1 MSSADERKDIR
12 PDENKVPPTA
22 SFDGSVVGPGSQI
35 GPFRIEQELGRGGAG
50 VVYLAHDTK
59 LDRAVAI
66 KSLPAE
72 LMENP
77 KARTRFSR
85 EARVLASL
93 NHPNIA
99 TIHEVYE
106 ETGGVGYLVLE
117 YVPGQ
122 TLAERI
128 AGARLKSQEA
138 LSIAQQIAEAV
149 AAAHEHD
156 VIHRD
161 LKPGNIKITPEG
173 KVKILDFGLAKALSG
188 ESIDQQTTITEP
200 GRIIGTP
207 AYMSPEQA
215 RGQLTDKRCDIWSFG
230 CVLYEM
236 LTGKVPFERETVS
249 DTLAS
254 ILEREPDWHALPQA
268 TPANIQVLLRRCLEK
283 DPHQRLQ
290 HIGDAVIEIRET
302 LSPPSTAPP
311 AVTLTGLESAPRLKL
326 WTVAV
331 IVAVALICILGA
343 IMALWNP
350 WSTSSVPKLQLN
362 RQVINL
368 KQGESIG
375 SKAYYEPMAAYGSAV
390 ALSPDGKQLAYV
402 VRRGDTSHLYLR
414 SFKEFKA
421 QMIPGTEDA
430 RMPFFSP
437 DGNWIGFCAGGKL
450 KKVSLLGG
458 APRTICEVQRAREG
472 CWLEDN
478 TIVYADEQKYG
489 LWQVP
494 ANGGE
499 PKRLTTPLKFLKE
512 EQEHSHLYPH
522 ILPGGKGVLFTIVSP
537 GQNRIAA
544 FSLET
549 HRSKPLI
556 DRGTYA
562 HFVPPGHIVYY
573 LEGDLIAAPFDL
585 KAMEVTGPEVP
596 VVEGVVSFGW
606 GGAHFSVSRSGSLV
620 YIPGS
625 AAIET
630 NKKLVRVDR
639 TGKVEALPF
648 PLGDYQSPRIAPD
661 GERLLIVEY
670 EPEPYLWVCELARG
684 AKRRFTD
691 DRGQTYWGIWSPDGK
706 QIVFNSSLG
715 GGGFMD
721 LYSKPADGSAS
732 EKHLTEGTN
741 QLHLL
746 PKSWA
751 DDGKTLVITQAVDP
765 NTGFDIAML
774 PYEAAGKPQPLINTH
789 FNEFHPTISPSG
801 RWLAYSSDESGR
813 AEVYIKPYPGPG
825 GAIPVT
831 TEGGREPVWDPS
843 EKELYYRDDNGYKL
857 FTVSVIT
864 EPVVQVGSP
873 VLLFEGSFMGNS
885 WFWGRNYDVSPK
897 GDFFI
902 LIEEGEM
909 QPATQIN
916 VVLNWSEEL
925 KRLAPPGEDR

>member
-311 AVTLTGLESAPRLKL
+311 TVTLTRLEAAPRPKPQ
-326 WTVAV
+326 TVAI
-331 IVAVALICILGA
+331 IVVAALVCILAA
-343 IMALWNP
+343 IIVLWNP
-350 WSTSSVPKLQLN
+350 WRTSSVPRSQLN
-362 RQVINL
+362 RSVINL
-368 KQGESIG
+368 PQGESIG
-375 SKAYYEPMAAYGSAV
+375 STVYYEPMAAYGSAV
-390 ALSPDGKQLAYV
+390 ALSPDGRRLAYV
-402 VRRGDTSHLYLR
+402 VRRGETSHLYLR
-414 SFKEFKA
+414 SFEEFKA

-458 APRTICEVQRAREG
+458 APQTICEVQRAREG

-478 TIVYADEQKYG
+478 IIVFAEEQKYG
-489 LWQVP
+489 LWQVT
-494 ANGGE
+494 ASGGE
-499 PKRLTTPLKFLKE
+499 PKRLTTPLKFLKK

-522 ILPGGKGVLFTIVSP
+522 ILPGGKGVLFTIASP
-537 GQNRIAA
+537 GQSRIAA
-544 FSLET
+544 LSLET
-549 HRSKPLI
+549 GRSKPLL

-606 GGAHFSVSRSGSLV
+606 GGAHFSVSWNGSLV

-625 AAIET
+625 PAIET
-630 NKKLVRVDR
+630 NKRLVRVDR
-639 TGKVEALPF
+639 AGKVEALPF

-741 QLHLL
+741 QFHLL

-765 NTGFDIAML
+765 NTGFDIDIMQ
-774 PYEAAGKPQPLINTH
+774 YEAAGKPQPLINTH
-789 FNEFHPTISPSG
+789 FDEFHPTISPSG

-813 AEVYIKPYPGPG
+813 AEIYIKPYPGPG

-831 TEGGREPVWDPS
+831 TDGGREPVWDPS

-857 FTVSVIT
+857 FKVSILT
-864 EPVVQVGSP
+864 EPTVQVGSP
-873 VLLFEGSFMGNS
+873 ELMFEGRFMGS
-885 WFWGRNYDVSPK
+885 SSFWGRNYDISPR

-916 VVLNWSEEL
+916 IVHNWFEEL
-925 KRLAPPGEDR
+925 KRLVPTGQN